1 MSQVHVM
8 IDLETLGT
16 RPGDTILSI
25 GAVKFAQKDDPII
38 EKFYIAIDSESCKAA
53 GFRAQKST
61 LEWWSKQSEEA
72 RTAAFSGTMSIEHA
86 LIKLTMWM
94 PPLDDAIVWGNG
106 ANFDNALL
114 AAAYRTM
121 KMDTPW
127 HFWNDR
133 CYRTIRSMFGAKEK
147 KKNVG
152 VAHNALDD
160 ATTQALDLVEIA
172 TTRKF
177 DLR

>member
-16 RPGDTILSI
+16 RPGDALLSI

-38 EKFYIAIDSESCKAA
+38 EKFYIAINPESCKEA
-53 GFRAQKST
+53 GLRAQKST
-61 LEWWSKQSEEA
+61 LDWWDKQSEEA
-72 RTAAFSGTMSIEHA
+72 RSAAFSGTMSLEHA
-86 LIKLTMWM
+86 LIKLAMWM
-94 PPLDDAIVWGNG
+94 PPMDNAVVWGNG

-114 AAAYRTM
+114 AAAYRAV
-121 KMDTPW
+121 KADTPW

-133 CYRTIRSMFGAKEK
+133 CYRTIRAMFGPKDR

-160 ATTQALDLVEIA
+160 AVTQALDLVEIA
-172 TTRKF
+172 AACKF
-177 DLR
+177 ELK

>member
-1 MSQVHVM
+1 MLQHIM
-8 IDLETLGT
+8 LDLETLGT

-25 GAVKFAQKDDPII
+25 GAVKFDV
-38 EKFYIAIDSESCKAA
+38 EKGLGEEFYITIDPESSKAA

-61 LEWWSKQSEEA
+61 LEWWDKQSEEA
-72 RTAAFSGTMSIEHA
+72 RKAAFKGEMAVEHA
-86 LIKLTMWM
+86 LIKFTMWM
-94 PPLDDAIVWGNG
+94 PPVDFTVVWGNG

-114 AAAYRTM
+114 AAAYRIM

-127 HFWNDR
+127 KFWNDR
-133 CYRTIRSMFGAKEK
+133 CYRTIRSMFGAKDK

-160 ATTQALDLVEIA
+160 AVTQALELVEI
-172 TTRKF
+172 TNTHNF
-177 DLR
+177 DLK